1 MTQDPQRPPSP
12 DDGGLPDYRPT
23 PAEGPIPGTG
33 NYTNPAPANTSAVVL
48 TVVSGLLILSGV
60 CCPVGAVPFIF
71 GILGLTQNSSDPEN
85 AARMTRIGWIIL
97 VLLTVLLVLAIVG
110 AVFFI
115 ATGSPSGGVYT
126 SL

>member
-1 MTQDPQRPPSP
+1 MTQDPPRPPSP

-60 CCPVGAVPFIF
+60 GCPVGAVPFIF
-71 GILGLTQNSSDPEN
+71 GILGLTQNSSDP
-85 AARMTRIGWIIL
+85 
-97 VLLTVLLVLAIVG
+97 
-110 AVFFI
+110 
-115 ATGSPSGGVYT
+115 
-126 SL
+126 